1 MENVIVVAVLLA
13 IAGGIVRYLLREK
26 KRGKA
31 CVGCPCSGQCGH
43 SCGK

>member
-1 MENVIVVAVLLA
+1 MVNVIIVATLLA
-13 IAGGIVRYLLREK
+13 IAGSIVWYLLREK